1 MFQKYRP
8 VILALVIILSLSA
21 AVIMTNTK
29 SKTWTLND
37 YNSQQLNWQ
46 DCYDNFQCSEFKVPL
61 DYENLDNKSF
71 TLKVLKHSA
80 LDQKNRVGS
89 LVVNPGGPGGSAMH
103 YAFNTKYIVS
113 DAIIR
118 SYDIVGFDSRGINNS
133 EEIRCLSDSE
143 EDTFLN
149 VDASD
154 GKSKSVADLVAA
166 SKVFAAK
173 CAKAAGDK
181 LGHISTLEAAKDM
194 EILRNLLNEGKLNYL
209 GKSYGTYLG
218 TLYASLFPNS
228 VGRMVLDGAVDP
240 NASLRE
246 QEIEQA
252 VGFDRALNNFLA
264 SQKKFNLSQIQTL
277 LLNSKTRPMEDKS
290 GRKAT
295 QALAITAIAQSLY
308 DPKDG
313 WRELARVLDK
323 AITNH
328 DPSGIFELA
337 DLYNNRDESGS
348 YYSNQND
355 ISLMI
360 TCLDWKDQRTV
371 EEMQSDRSAFIEAA
385 PIFGKFLN
393 FAGLAC
399 KYWKAKPQLPKT
411 QLTKIVTSPIIIIGV
426 TQDPATPYKWS
437 QKLAKVFTNSKL
449 LTLKGEGHTG
459 HNQGNKC
466 VDSAVDSYY
475 LTGKIRQTG
484 LICA

>member
-1 MFQKYRP
+1 
-8 VILALVIILSLSA
+8 
-21 AVIMTNTK
+21 
-29 SKTWTLND
+29 
-37 YNSQQLNWQ
+37 
-46 DCYDNFQCSEFKVPL
+46 
-61 DYENLDNKSF
+61 
-71 TLKVLKHSA
+71 
-80 LDQKNRVGS
+80 
-89 LVVNPGGPGGSAMH
+89 
-103 YAFNTKYIVS
+103 
-113 DAIIR
+113 
-118 SYDIVGFDSRGINNS
+118 
-133 EEIRCLSDSE
+133 
-143 EDTFLN
+143 
-149 VDASD
+149 
-154 GKSKSVADLVAA
+154 
-166 SKVFAAK
+166 
-173 CAKAAGDK
+173 
-181 LGHISTLEAAKDM
+181 M

-348 YYSNQND
+348 FYSNQND

-385 PIFGKFLN
+385 PTFGKFLN